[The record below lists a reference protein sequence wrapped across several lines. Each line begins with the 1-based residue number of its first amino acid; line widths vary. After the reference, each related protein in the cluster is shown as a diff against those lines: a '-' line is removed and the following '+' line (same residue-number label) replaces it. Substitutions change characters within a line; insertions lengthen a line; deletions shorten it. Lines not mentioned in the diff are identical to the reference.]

1 MKEETTKRLLTLVTV
16 DQEVAEPWFM
26 SRPKIKLGAGGG
38 SFPQP
43 AMTNV
48 DVTIEKSA
56 TYIFKCI

>member
-56 TYIFKCI
+56 T